1 MFKIEINFKATFGSW
16 YYASRL
22 GNYID
27 FQEKNKYV
35 LFFAKDLDQN
45 KKNKLAIGLEMLK
58 LGMSTQIVQ
67 FNGTYYKHIT

>member
-1 MFKIEINFKATFGSW
+1 MAIGSW
-16 YYASRL
+16 HYTSRL
-22 GNYID
+22 GNYVD
-27 FQEKNKYV
+27 FQEKNKHV